1 MRGHSLL
8 VVLAST
14 SLVASCGGLSLIRN
28 PTNSMYHPP
37 IPCGNQSPIG
47 NIVEDHL
54 THLWRV
60 AWVPTCSPR
69 GSVRKYHP
77 VLSGSNQCMRPNL
90 SRTILA
96 STGGIGGG
104 ITESSDSS
112 DPSERLTVREI
123 LREWDEVSLLTLENL
138 QKLLA
143 MVCLELHHRPCF
155 DPLQWFSCFT
165 V

>member
-8 VVLAST
+8 VFLALT

-37 IPCGNQSPIG
+37 ISCSNQSPIG

-69 GSVRKYHP
+69 GSDWKYYP

-90 SRTILA
+90 SKTILA
-96 STGGIGGG
+96 STGGG

-123 LREWDEVSLLTLENL
+123 LREWDEVSLLILQNL

-143 MVCLELHHRPCF
+143 MVCLDLHHRPYF
-155 DPLQWFSCFT
+155 DPMQWFSCFT